1 MNERNA
7 NSSSVLAKD
16 DYYGATAVDLKG
28 TNLADKAKAVVN
40 QRALFPRRGTAVLY
54 SDRLVLSGWD
64 GNGDV
69 TLHPSEIASITNE
82 FTELYGRFLGGGV
95 KKMGAPVILH
105 RTSGEEVYLLLN
117 HRWFSE
123 RTDNSR
129 WFKLLRDWLTAAA
142 NAGRGHN

>member
-1 MNERNA
+1 MNDNA

-54 SDRLVLSGWD
+54 SDRLVLTGWD
-64 GNGDV
+64 GGDV

-95 KKMGAPVILH
+95 KKMGAPVILQ

-123 RTDNSR
+123 RTDNVR

-142 NAGRGHN
+142 NARGRN